1 MKRTISL
8 VVMVILILLISMPVA
23 AEEVNNNNEY
33 WLSIDYTAELVKVL
47 DDGSDYALHV
57 GSIFEKLRNEKI
69 EVLNWENKYE
79 KTYWFQNGDD
89 YETIYNNFYE
99 LNKEPE
105 PTPAPTIA
113 PTATPVPTSPPVAA
127 DSEQDIL
134 AKLLYC
140 EAGSMGWQGQVYVCS
155 AILNL
160 RDYSGRSI
168 WNMAHDYNTFA
179 VAGYVDSAVSTST
192 QYEVIS
198 YVLNGGRIPDIKYF
212 RTDYYHS
219 FGTPV
224 CNVENVYFSK

>member
-1 MKRTISL
+1 MKKRFISI
-8 VVMVILILLISMPVA
+8 VMVVLICLMSIPMA
-23 AEEVNNNNEY
+23 ASASESTSTVDF
-33 WLSIDYTAELVKVL
+33 SIDYTAEIIKAINST
-47 DDGSDYALHV
+47 DTEYAFHAAAT
-57 GSIFEKLRNEKI
+57 FEQLRNYKI
-69 EVLNWENKYE
+69 DSLGWNDKYSKHYFFQGDYTWEE
-79 KTYWFQNGDD
+79 AVQLF
-89 YETIYNNFYE
+89 
-99 LNKEPE
+99 KEDSGLAPKPTPTPE
-105 PTPAPTIA
+105 PTLEPT
-113 PTATPVPTSPPVAA
+113 PEPVVNTDP
-127 DSEQDIL
+127 EEEIL

-168 WNMAHDYNTFA
+168 WNMAHDVNTFA
-179 VAGYVDSAVSTST
+179 VAGYVDYAMPLST

-198 YVLNGGRIPDIKYF
+198 YVLNGGRVPEIKYF

>member
-1 MKRTISL
+1 MKRTICL
-8 VVMVILILLISMPVA
+8 VMMVILILLIGMPA
-23 AEEVNNNNEY
+23 MASEVEMDKDS
-33 WLSIDYTAELVKVL
+33 WLGVDYTAELIKVL
-47 DDGSDYALHV
+47 DDGSEYALHA
-57 GSIFEKLRNEKI
+57 GTIFERLRNEKI
-69 EVLNWENKYE
+69 EALDWEDKYE

-89 YETIYNNFYE
+89 YETIYNNFYG
-99 LNKEPE
+99 LNEEPE
-105 PTPAPTIA
+105 PTPAPTVK
-113 PTATPVPTSPPVAA
+113 PTPVPTSTPVTV

-179 VAGYVDSAVSTST
+179 VAGYVDSASPTST

-212 RTDYYHS
+212 RTNYYHS